1 LTKLNKA
8 IAVIEKPF
16 SLDVLDYMINNSVIF
31 EKLER
36 INLNQE
42 EKDISQKLYE
52 VMAILQNAV

>member
-1 LTKLNKA
+1 
-8 IAVIEKPF
+8 
-16 SLDVLDYMINNSVIF
+16 MINNSVIF